1 MLETINKILDNAKDA
16 YRESIKIDNGLLE
29 EKLLSII
36 GDSKLLLNQLEN
48 SKIKRVVKSRNT
60 TTSESSVSNEIER
73 VKRRVPL
80 WMNRPTQHNSIIL
93 NTYMQLSN
101 NNETPISVS
110 VLEKHSNT
118 DKFTTNYNQ
127 MKIIADKNH
136 AKVFEENN
144 GTVQL
149 WEPVAEFIINCYMK

>member
-1 MLETINKILDNAKDA
+1 MLETVNKILDNAKDA

-36 GDSKLLLNQLEN
+36 GDSKLLLKQLEN
-48 SKIKRVVKSRNT
+48 SKIKRVVKPRNT
-60 TTSESSVSNEIER
+60 TTSESSVTNEIQR
-73 VKRRVPL
+73 VERRVPL
-80 WMNRPTQHNSIIL
+80 WMSRPTQHNSIIL

-101 NNETPISVS
+101 NNQTPISVS
-110 VLEKHSNT
+110 LLEKHSST

-136 AKVFEENN
+136 AKVFEESD
-144 GTVQL
+144 GIVRL
-149 WEPVAEFIINCYMK
+149 WEPVAEFIVKQYT

>member
-1 MLETINKILDNAKDA
+1 MLETVNKILDNAKGA

-48 SKIKRVVKSRNT
+48 SKIKRVVKPRNT
-60 TTSESSVSNEIER
+60 TTSESSVTNEIQR
-73 VKRRVPL
+73 VERRVPL
-80 WMNRPTQHNSIIL
+80 WMSRSTQHNSIIL

-101 NNETPISVS
+101 NNQTPISVS
-110 VLEKHSNT
+110 LLEKHSST

-136 AKVFEENN
+136 AKVFEEKN

-149 WEPVAEFIINCYMK
+149 WEPVAEFIVNQYK

>member
-1 MLETINKILDNAKDA
+1 MLETVNKILDNAKDA
-16 YRESIKIDNGLLE
+16 YKESIKIDNGLLE

-36 GDSKLLLNQLEN
+36 GDSKLLLNQLEQ
-48 SKIKRVVKSRNT
+48 SKIKRIKSRKT
-60 TTSESSVSNEIER
+60 VVSESSVDDEIQK

-80 WMNRPTQHNSIIL
+80 WKNRPTQHNSIIL

-101 NNETPISVS
+101 NNQMPINVS
-110 VLEKHSNT
+110 LLEKHSNT
-118 DKFTTNYNQ
+118 DKFMINYHQ

-144 GTVQL
+144 GAVRL
-149 WEPVAEFIINCYMK
+149 WEPVAEFIVNQYK

>member
-1 MLETINKILDNAKDA
+1 MLETVNKILDNAKSA

-48 SKIKRVVKSRNT
+48 SKIKRVVKPRNT
-60 TTSESSVSNEIER
+60 MTSESSVTNEIQR
-73 VKRRVPL
+73 VERRVPL

-101 NNETPISVS
+101 NNQTPIGVS
-110 VLEKHSNT
+110 LLEKHSST
-118 DKFTTNYNQ
+118 DKFATNYNQ

-144 GTVQL
+144 GTVKL
-149 WEPVAEFIINCYMK
+149 WEPVAEFIVNQYR